1 MGKELDTAGN
11 VVTGNSGGGFSNIKE
26 TVYNLLANC
35 FSWLST
41 HQGAALIII
50 LCVLAL
56 VIWYVL
62 RVRNYRKKLEEEV
75 KSKSVEIDKKD
86 ALIGE
91 QKNNLEALQ
100 KKMSDQQGFIREAL
114 LGTITTIT
122 GYDSDQLPVFFKFLT
137 KINGNP
143 LQIADAQ
150 LNAGPDVL
158 RLEEKSVDDAAENDA
173 EEQIGSIT
181 GPGEAGEPDKNGEK

>member
-11 VVTGNSGGGFSNIKE
+11 IVTGDSGGGFYNVKE
-26 TVYNLLANC
+26 TVYNFLGNC

-41 HQGAALIII
+41 HQGVALIII

-56 VIWYVL
+56 MIWYVL
-62 RVRNYRKKLEEEV
+62 RVRNYRKQLEEKV

-100 KKMSDQQGFIREAL
+100 KKMSDQQGFISEAL

-122 GYDSDQLPVFFKFLT
+122 GYDIDQLPIFFKFLA
-137 KINGNP
+137 KIKGNP
-143 LQIADAQ
+143 LQMADTQ
-150 LNAGPDVL
+150 VNTGPEVL
-158 RLEEKSVDDAAENDA
+158 LLEENSDDAAVENDE
-173 EEQIGSIT
+173 EEQIASST
-181 GPGEAGEPDKNGEK
+181 GPGEAGPPDKNAEK